1 MSNQQPSPDQQRVI
15 ELMQSLNTFIQDAGT
30 KGFTKSH
37 LLSAFVNMSALIA
50 VEGGA
55 KGKEF
60 ALMARQM
67 FNEMRDATRQSP

>member
-1 MSNQQPSPDQQRVI
+1 MPDQQPSQEQQRVI
-15 ELMQSLNTFIQDAGT
+15 ELMQSLNTFIQDAGS
-30 KGFTKSH
+30 KGYTKSH

-60 ALMARQM
+60 ANLARRM
-67 FNEMRDATRQSP
+67 FNEMRDAVRPSP